1 MHVSLARLSAL
12 ACAVTLV
19 STAVAQDPNSL
30 NNVRRIAHD
39 SAQFEPELRHL
50 TDVIGG
56 RVPGTPAMQKA
67 AEWGAASMRQ
77 AGADSVRLEDFM
89 LETSWAEAETRV
101 RIVSPTTFEVRAR
114 SIAWSPALAKPI
126 TARVIDIG
134 RGTPEEFAKAGDV
147 TGAILLVHSDVLK
160 KWDDLFSEY
169 LEAPAII
176 ERASRAHA
184 AAIAWTATRDYDILY
199 RHINAQRDRFDVIP
213 SILLAREDAERV
225 GRLAAGSNN
234 VHMYIDLPNKLGG
247 PVKTWNVVG
256 EIKGSDL
263 ARESV
268 LIGAHLDSWE
278 LGTGALDN
286 GCNAVL
292 TIEVLRAIK
301 ASGFKPR
308 RTLRFVLFSGEEEG
322 LLGSRAYV
330 QAHRDQ
336 LDGLSAVVIFDE
348 GTGQVT
354 GYSLGGRHDAL
365 DTIHA
370 MVKPFAD
377 WGVTTQTE
385 DAFWGTDNLDFL
397 LEGVPTLVAN
407 QVEANYLPNYHAY
420 SDTYDK
426 VDFAQLRR
434 NTALA
439 AYTAAYLA
447 NADKKLA
454 PRQTRAEIER
464 LLRDTKLDE
473 QLKIFGMWDEW
484 EKNTGA
490 GRALH

>member
-1 MHVSLARLSAL
+1 MKARLARLFAL
-12 ACAVTLV
+12 ACIA
-19 STAVAQDPNSL
+19 AVASSAAAQNSSAL
-30 NNVRRIAHD
+30 DNVRMLAHD
-39 SAQFEPELRHL
+39 SAKLEPELRHL

-67 AEWGAASMRQ
+67 AEWAVASFRD
-77 AGADSVRLEDFM
+77 AGADSVRQEDFM
-89 LETSWAEAETRV
+89 LETSWAEGETRV
-101 RIVSPTTFEVRAR
+101 RIVAPTSFDVRAR
-114 SIAWSPALAKPI
+114 SIAWSPALTKPL
-126 TARVIDIG
+126 TARVVDIG
-134 RGTPEEFAKAGDV
+134 RGAPAEFVNAGNLN
-147 TGAILLVHSDVLK
+147 GAILLVHSDVLK
-160 KWDDLFSEY
+160 KWDDLFAEY

-176 ERASRAHA
+176 QRAQQAGA

-199 RHINAQRDRFDVIP
+199 RHINAQRDRFDAIP
-213 SILLAREDAERV
+213 SVLLAREDAERIA
-225 GRLAAGSNN
+225 RLAKEGGVQMS
-234 VHMYIDLPNKLGG
+234 IDLPNKLGP
-247 PVKTWNVVG
+247 PVRTWNVVA

-263 ARESV
+263 ANESV

-292 TIEVLRAIK
+292 TIEALRAIK
-301 ASGFKPR
+301 AAGIKPR
-308 RTLRFVLFSGEEEG
+308 RTLRFVLFSGEEQG

-330 QAHRDQ
+330 EAHHNQ
-336 LDGLSAVVIFDE
+336 LAGLSAVIIFDT

-365 DTIHA
+365 DTINA
-370 MVKPFAD
+370 LVKPFAD

-385 DAFWGTDNLDFL
+385 DAFWGTDNVDFL

-426 VDFAQLRR
+426 VDFPQLRR
-434 NTALA
+434 NVALA
-439 AYTAAYLA
+439 AYTVAYLG

-454 PRQTRAEIER
+454 PRQTRKEIEK

-473 QLKIFGMWDEW
+473 QLKTFGLWNEW
-484 EKNTGA
+484 QRNTEA
-490 GRALH
+490 GRATQ